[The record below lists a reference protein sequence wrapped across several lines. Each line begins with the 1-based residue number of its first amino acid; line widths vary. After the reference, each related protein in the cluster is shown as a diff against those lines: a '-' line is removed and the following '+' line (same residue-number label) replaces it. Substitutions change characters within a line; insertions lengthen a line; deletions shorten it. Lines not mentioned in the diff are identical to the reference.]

1 MNPNLRYVAAFH
13 IAVGAPV
20 ESGAGCRMIP
30 VLGGAVRGPSLNG
43 TILAGGADWQQPAHA
58 ETVRISGRWILQ
70 TDDGVPIQVETPGIR
85 RASPE
90 ITAALA
96 AGRDIDPGLY
106 YFRVTPQFVVTSERY
121 AWLQQSL
128 FVGLG
133 AKQPKGVQIE
143 VFALA

>member
-1 MNPNLRYVAAFH
+1 MHPNLRYIAAFH

-20 ESGAGCRMIP
+20 EAGAGGRMIP

-43 TILAGGADWQQPAHA
+43 TILSGGADWQQPGQA
-58 ETVRISGRWILQ
+58 ETVRIGGRWILQ

-90 ITAALA
+90 IAAALA
-96 AGRDIDPGLY
+96 AGRDIDPSLY
-106 YFRVTPQFVVTSERY
+106 YFRVTPQFFVTEEKY

-133 AKQPKGVQIE
+133 AKQPKGVEIE
-143 VFALA
+143 VFALT